1 MTPLRNDTNLNTTV
15 APTTCEFVRG
25 NGNDNAADI
34 RAYQL
39 TSSFDASRHFTALG
53 NLVAIGA
60 LTNLASR
67 RPGRFIGFLP
77 RLVCP
82 RRDLFQGNMKEWPPH
97 KAQGDQRS
105 VVCLRYCRS
114 TPAQS
119 LSSSMVAAD
128 LPLASDVQQ

>member
-77 RLVCP
+77 R
-82 RRDLFQGNMKEWPPH
+82 
-97 KAQGDQRS
+97 
-105 VVCLRYCRS
+105 VCLDSGFSSWLGCDS
-114 TPAQS
+114 S
-119 LSSSMVAAD
+119 LGWTDSF
-128 LPLASDVQQ
+128 